1 MWGNLK
7 RKLGVLSLGPND
19 FQESG
24 WVDIGDMKKENTV
37 ISTYQLSL
45 QLKKLEGMI
54 AQLALERY
62 QARKKKAEP
71 EPKLGN
77 VAPYVKKRK

>member
-1 MWGNLK
+1 
-7 RKLGVLSLGPND
+7 
-19 FQESG
+19 
-24 WVDIGDMKKENTV
+24 MKKVNTA

-45 QLKKLEGMI
+45 QLKKVEGMI
-54 AQLALERY
+54 AQLALDRY
-62 QARKKKAEP
+62 SARKKKAEP

>member
-1 MWGNLK
+1 
-7 RKLGVLSLGPND
+7 
-19 FQESG
+19 
-24 WVDIGDMKKENTV
+24 MKKENTV

>member
-1 MWGNLK
+1 MNK
-7 RKLGVLSLGPND
+7 T
-19 FQESG
+19 
-24 WVDIGDMKKENTV
+24 NTN

>member
-1 MWGNLK
+1 MNK
-7 RKLGVLSLGPND
+7 T
-19 FQESG
+19 
-24 WVDIGDMKKENTV
+24 NTN

-62 QARKKKAEP
+62 QARKKKEP